1 MEGNIIYESKRKI
14 VYRDGDKA
22 IKTYNDTYALSQILN
37 EALNQAKVS
46 EEGISVPKVYEVT
59 KYNGRNGIV
68 MDYIE
73 GDNLETIVSNNAN
86 DDGKYIDLFA
96 NTYHNLIQNK
106 NLNLNNS
113 YGRIKNKIFASEL
126 PTNIKY
132 GLFYKLRE
140 MEFSRDIIHGDYAFS
155 NLVITKDGKP
165 VIFDWGHVAYGDKKF
180 DIAIT
185 YALFELKGRKDLGE
199 LYLNKMKELDGVDRE
214 QVLKVLILAYIYI
227 VDRYDEVERK
237 SIYDR
242 IFEIIKNEEA

>member
-14 VYRDGDKA
+14 IYRDGDKA
-22 IKTYNDTYALSQILN
+22 IKTYNDTYAISQILN

-46 EEGISVPKVYEVT
+46 EEGISVPKVYEVRE
-59 KYNGRNGIV
+59 YNGRKGIV

-73 GDNLETIVSNNAN
+73 GDNLETIVSKNAN
-86 DDGKYIDLFA
+86 DAEKYINLFA
-96 NTYHNLIQNK
+96 NTYHELVQNK

-155 NLVITKDGKP
+155 NVVITKDGKP
-165 VIFDWGHVAYGDKKF
+165 VILDWGHVAFGDKKL

-185 YALFELKGRKDLGE
+185 YALFELEGRKKLGE
-199 LYLNKMKELDGVDRE
+199 LYLDKMKELDGVDRG

-227 VDRYDEVERK
+227 VDRYEEAIRK
-237 SIYDR
+237 NIYNR
-242 IFEIIKNEEA
+242 IYEIIKDEEA